1 MKTAALFG
9 LVCAALMTVSA
20 PSLAHHSFAVW
31 DLQQS
36 IEFEGVIDTIEYR
49 NPHMSMTL
57 IQTMPNGEQ
66 KKIDFPEGAPANMMI
81 RLGLKPDMIKP
92 GTKIKVIGSPRKDN
106 PNVYF
111 LKSIIL
117 EDGTV
122 FSAMGG
128 PRARDNSASYGD
140 DKEKKD

>member
-9 LVCAALMTVSA
+9 LICSALLTVST
-20 PSLAHHSFAVW
+20 PSSAHHSFAVW
-31 DLQQS
+31 DLQKD
-36 IEFEGVIDTIEYR
+36 IEFEGVVDTLNFR

-57 IQTMPNGEQ
+57 IQTEPNGEQ
-66 KKIDFPEGAPANMMI
+66 KKIEFLEGAPANMMI
-81 RLGLKPDMIKP
+81 RIGLKPDMIKP
-92 GTKIKVIGSPRKDN
+92 GTKIKAIGSPRKDN

-111 LKSIIL
+111 LKSVIL

-122 FSAMGG
+122 YSAMGG
-128 PRARDNSASYGD
+128 PRPKDNSASYGD